1 MGRALRVREGDFVE
15 SKDGWIF
22 DVKGLVHPPDGVIA
36 FVRYIPDEKGD
47 RVRRGVKYRKIYDL
61 SERYDFLR
69 KHRPQYLRYNKVCDA
84 WLNEVPVNDVA
95 HHYKPQ
101 QKTRHLLSNT
111 HLDAVEKQTL
121 EFIKLLNDVTHTSLE
136 HFGVSGSVLVG
147 LHSTQSD
154 IDLVVYGRE
163 NSVAVRAA
171 LKKLLQEEE
180 AVTAYG
186 QEGLRSRYNE
196 RQRSTP
202 VSFSD
207 YVFHEARKTFQGYFE
222 GREFFIRYVK
232 EWRDVTE
239 QYGDTVYRNAGY
251 TTVKGRVVDASES
264 HFTPCTYALADIEV
278 MAGETALVT
287 EISSFRGRFCDQA
300 ARGEWIVA
308 QGKLERVTTQE
319 QTHYRLLLGSS
330 PRDYMV
336 TLHERSG
343 EWEQG
348 VP

>member
-1 MGRALRVREGDFVE
+1 MGRVMRVREGDFVE
-15 SKDGWIF
+15 SKEGWIF
-22 DVKGLVHPPDGVIA
+22 DVKGLVHPLDGVIA
-36 FVRYIPDEKGD
+36 FVRYIPDEQGD
-47 RVRRGVKYRKIYDL
+47 RARRGVKYRKIYDL

-69 KHRPQYLRYNKVCDA
+69 KHRPQYLRYDKVLDA
-84 WLNEVPVNDVA
+84 WLNEVPVNNVA
-95 HHYKPQ
+95 HHYTPK
-101 QKTRHLLSNT
+101 QKTRHLLGNT
-111 HLDAVEKQTL
+111 HLDAVETQTL
-121 EFIKLLNDVTHTSLE
+121 EFIKLLNEVTHTSLE

-147 LHSTQSD
+147 LHSIQSD

-163 NSVAVRAA
+163 NSVVVRAA

-180 AVTAYG
+180 VVTAYG
-186 QEGLRSRYNE
+186 RERLRSRYNE

-202 VSFSD
+202 VSFND
-207 YVFHEARKTFQGYFE
+207 YVFHEARKPFQGFFG

-232 EWRDVTE
+232 EWREVTE
-239 QYGDTVYRNAGY
+239 RYGDIVYRNAGY
-251 TTVKGRVVDASES
+251 ATVKGRVVDASEGL
-264 HFTPCTYALADIEV
+264 FTPCTYALADVEV
-278 MAGETALVT
+278 MAGGKALVT

-308 QGKLERVTTQE
+308 HGKLERVTTQG

>member
-15 SKDGWIF
+15 SEDGWVF

-36 FVRYIPDEKGD
+36 FVRYIPDEQGD
-47 RVRRGVKYRKIYDL
+47 RARRGVKYRKIYDL

-69 KHRPQYLRYNKVCDA
+69 KHRPQYLHYDKVYDA

-101 QKTRHLLSNT
+101 QKTRHLLGNT
-111 HLDAVEKQTL
+111 HLDAVETQAL
-121 EFIKLLNDVTHTSLE
+121 DFVKLLNEVTHTSLK

-147 LHSTQSD
+147 LHSTNSD

-180 AVTAYG
+180 AVTPYG
-186 QEGLRSRYNE
+186 REALRSRYNE

-202 VSFSD
+202 VSFND
-207 YVFHEARKTFQGYFE
+207 YVFHEARKTFQGFFG

-232 EWRDVTE
+232 EWKEVTE
-239 QYGDTVYRNAGY
+239 RYGDTVYRNAGY
-251 TTVKGRVVDASES
+251 AAVKGRVVDASEGL
-264 HFTPCTYALADIEV
+264 FTPCTYALADVEV

-287 EISSFRGRFCDQA
+287 EVSSFRGRFCDQA
-300 ARGEWIVA
+300 ARDEWIVA
-308 QGKLERVTTQE
+308 QGKLERVTTQG
-319 QTHYRLLLGSS
+319 QTHYRLLLGGS

-336 TLHERSG
+336 TLHERRD
-343 EWEQG
+343 ELEQG

>member
-1 MGRALRVREGDFVE
+1 MGRVLRVREGDFVE
-15 SKDGWIF
+15 SKEGWFF
-22 DVKGLVHPPDGVIA
+22 DVKGLVHPPNGVIA
-36 FVRYIPDEKGD
+36 FVRYIPGEQGD
-47 RVRRGVKYRKIYDL
+47 RVWRGVKYRKIYDL

-69 KHRPQYLRYNKVCDA
+69 KHCPQYLRYDKVLDT

-101 QKTRHLLSNT
+101 QKTRHLLGNT
-111 HLDAVEKQTL
+111 HLDAVETQTL
-121 EFIKLLNDVTHTSLE
+121 EFIKLLNEVAHTSLE

-147 LHSTQSD
+147 LHSNQSD

-171 LKKLLQEEE
+171 LKKLHQEEE
-180 AVTAYG
+180 EVTAYG
-186 QEGLRSRYNE
+186 REGLRSRYSE

-202 VSFSD
+202 VSFND
-207 YVFHEARKTFQGYFE
+207 YIFHEARKTFQGFFG

-232 EWRDVTE
+232 EWREVTE
-239 QYGDTVYRNAGY
+239 RYGDTVYRNAGY
-251 TTVKGRVVDASES
+251 ATVKGRVIDASES
-264 HFTPCTYALADIEV
+264 LFTPCTYALADVEV
-278 MAGETALVT
+278 MAGERALVT
-287 EISSFRGRFCDQA
+287 EVSSFRGRFCDQA

-308 QGKLERVTTQE
+308 QGKLERVTTQG
-319 QTHYRLLLGSS
+319 QTHYRLLLGSN

-343 EWEQG
+343 ELEQG
-348 VP
+348 IP

>member
-1 MGRALRVREGDFVE
+1 MGRMLRVREGDFVE
-15 SKDGWIF
+15 SKEGWIF
-22 DVKGLVHPPDGVIA
+22 DVKGLVHPPDGIIA
-36 FVRYIPDEKGD
+36 FVRYIPDEQGD

-61 SERYDFLR
+61 SERYEFLR
-69 KHRPQYLRYNKVCDA
+69 KHYPQYLRYDNVFDV

-101 QKTRHLLSNT
+101 QKTRHLLGNI
-111 HLDAVEKQTL
+111 HLDAMEKQTL
-121 EFIKLLNDVTHTSLE
+121 DFIKLLNEVAHTSLE

-163 NSVAVRAA
+163 NSMAVRDA
-171 LKKLLQEEE
+171 LKKLHQEEE
-180 AVTAYG
+180 MVTAYG
-186 QEGLRSRYNE
+186 RERLRSRYNE
-196 RQRSTP
+196 RQRNTP
-202 VSFSD
+202 VSFND
-207 YVFHEARKTFQGYFE
+207 YVFHEARKTCQGFLR

-232 EWRDVTE
+232 EWKEMTE
-239 QYGDTVYRNAGY
+239 RYGDSMYRNAGY
-251 TTVKGRVVDASES
+251 ATVKGRVVDASES
-264 HFTPCTYALADIEV
+264 LFTPCTYALADVEV
-278 MAGETALVT
+278 MAGERALVT
-287 EISSFRGRFCDQA
+287 EVSSFRGRFCDQA
-300 ARGEWIVA
+300 VRGEWIVA

>member
-15 SKDGWIF
+15 SKEGWIF

-36 FVRYIPDEKGD
+36 FVRYVPSEQGD
-47 RVRRGVKYRKIYDL
+47 RVRRNMKYRKIYDL

-69 KHRPQYLRYNKVCDA
+69 KLRPQYLRYDKVLDA

-95 HHYKPQ
+95 QHYKPQ
-101 QKTRHLLSNT
+101 QKTRHLLDNT
-111 HLDAVEKQTL
+111 HLDAMETQTL
-121 EFIKLLNDVTHTSLE
+121 DFIKLLNEVAHTSLK

-147 LHSTQSD
+147 LHSPQSD
-154 IDLVVYGRE
+154 IDLIIYGSE

-180 AVTAYG
+180 VVTAYG
-186 QEGLRSRYNE
+186 REGLRSRYNE
-196 RQRSTP
+196 RQRNTL
-202 VSFSD
+202 VSFND
-207 YVFHEARKTFQGYFE
+207 YVFHEARKTFQGFYG

-232 EWRDVTE
+232 EWREVTE
-239 QYGDTVYRNAGY
+239 RYGDTVYRNEGY
-251 TTVKGRVVDASES
+251 ATVKGRVVDSSES
-264 HFTPCTYALADIEV
+264 LFTPCTYAMANVEV

-287 EISSFRGRFCDQA
+287 EVSSFRGRFCDQA
-300 ARGEWIVA
+300 VRGEWVVA
-308 QGKLERVTTQE
+308 QGKLESVTTQGE
-319 QTHYRLLLGSS
+319 THYRLLLGSS

-336 TLHERSG
+336 TLREESD
-343 EWEQG
+343 EWVHA